1 MKQID
6 VDDVRVAG
14 ALDTEVTADGIMF
27 RRLPGWTRHQIMDI
41 QLGFVIT
48 MPAGVR
54 LELVTDTTEIEVDV
68 LLTRL
73 ELGGRPAKPAAFD
86 LVVDGTVVDTQA
98 SESGHLIRIDS
109 ATQRFD
115 FVRGEASD
123 DPLHRR
129 ADQRDRGG
137 RAVASAGCRRR
148 VPRAARLRRRDGGAS
163 RGRARADGST
173 TAARSA
179 TASRRAGPR
188 RRGPR
193 SRRRRAGVDLLNLGF
208 GGQCMLDQMVARTI
222 RDAPADF
229 ISVKAGINIVN
240 GDTMRERTF
249 GPALHGFLD
258 TIRDGHPT
266 TPLVLVSPIVC
277 PVVEEHPGPTVP
289 GRDGQFAAPARAA
302 ELSVGALTLQRMRAI
317 EAEVVDARR
326 AAGDTNLHYVDGL
339 ALFGAADATD
349 LYDGLHPTADGYLR
363 IGERF
368 HSLVFTG
375 SGPFRTIT

>member
-6 VDDVRVAG
+6 VDDTRVAG
-14 ALDTEVTADGIMF
+14 ALDTDVTADGIIF
-27 RRLPGWTRHQIMDI
+27 RRLPSWTRHQIMDI

-54 LELVTDTTEIEVDV
+54 LELVTDATEIEVDV

-73 ELGGRPAKPAAFD
+73 ELGARPSKAAAFD

-98 SESGHLIRIDS
+98 SESGHLIRID
-109 ATQRFD
+109 AVTQRFD
-115 FVRGEASD
+115 FVRGDATTIRFTDVPANGTSAVELWLPQDAVVELRALRVSD
-123 DPLHRR
+123 G
-129 ADQRDRGG
+129 A
-137 RAVASAGCRRR
+137 AVARPE
-148 VPRAARLRRRDGGAS
+148 VAARRWVHHGSSISHCLEARRP
-163 RGRARADGST
+163 T
-173 TAARSA
+173 ETWPTIAA
-179 TASRRAGPR
+179 
-188 RRGPR
+188 
-193 SRRRRAGVDLLNLGF
+193 RRAGVDLLNLGF
-208 GGQCMLDQMVARTI
+208 AGQCMLDQMVARTI
-222 RDAPADF
+222 RDEPADL

-266 TPLVLVSPIVC
+266 TPLVLVSPILC
-277 PVVEEHPGPTVP
+277 PVVEDHPGPTVP
-289 GRDGQFAAPARAA
+289 GPDGHFFAPARAA
-302 ELSVGALTLQRMRAI
+302 ELSAGALTLQRMRAI
-317 EAEVVDARR
+317 EGEVVGARR

-339 ALFGAADATD
+339 ALFGAGDAAD

-375 SGPFRTIT
+375 SGPFSTIT

>member
-6 VDDVRVAG
+6 VDEVRVAG
-14 ALDTEVTADGIMF
+14 ALDTEATADGIVF

-54 LELVTDTTEIEVDV
+54 LEFVTDATEIEVDV

-73 ELGGRPAKPAAFD
+73 ELGGHPAKPAAFD
-86 LVVDGTVVDTQA
+86 LVVDGAVVDSQA
-98 SESGHLIRIDS
+98 SESGHLIRIES

-115 FVRGEASD
+115 FLPGEATTIRFTNVPENGSAAVELWLPQDAVVELRALRVSD
-123 DPLHRR
+123 GATVARR
-129 ADQRDRGG
+129 E
-137 RAVASAGCRRR
+137 V
-148 VPRAARLRRRDGGAS
+148 
-163 RGRARADGST
+163 
-173 TAARSA
+173 
-179 TASRRAGPR
+179 
-188 RRGPR
+188 R
-193 SRRRRAGVDLLNLGF
+193 SRRWVHHGSSISHCLEARRPTETWPTIAARRAGVDLLNLGF

-222 RDAPADF
+222 RDVPADL

-258 TIRDGHPT
+258 TVRDGHPT

-277 PVVEEHPGPTVP
+277 PIVEDHPGPTVP
-289 GRDGQFAAPARAA
+289 GRDGQFATAARSA
-302 ELSVGALTLQRMRAI
+302 ELSVGALTLERMRAI

-326 AAGDTNLHYVDGL
+326 NAGDPNLHLVDGL
-339 ALFGAADATD
+339 ALFGADDATD

-368 HSLVFTG
+368 HSLVFTD
-375 SGPFRTIT
+375 SGPFA